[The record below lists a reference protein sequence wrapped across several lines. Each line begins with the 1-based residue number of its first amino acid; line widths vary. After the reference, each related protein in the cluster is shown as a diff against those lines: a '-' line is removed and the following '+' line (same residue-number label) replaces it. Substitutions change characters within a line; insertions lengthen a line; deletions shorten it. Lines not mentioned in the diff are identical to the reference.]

1 MIDDLAQVGPDV
13 RQRYQKAMRLRVHH
27 LTGRVLDSLKQAE
40 HAYRSSGTIPS
51 QEPPQWIARSIDRA
65 LDAVTLPSPEI
76 PGTLDM
82 PHRTGTRRGRQGVP
96 ERALLRAYHLGGREL
111 SLASTQWAMEEGLD
125 HRDVA
130 QLIDAIW
137 RVTEEHS
144 AAAVTAL
151 RGVREE
157 IVEPRRAGHL
167 LDALLNGDDEGCTV
181 AAVAR
186 SFAVPETGRYAV
198 VVRHPVHGG
207 VREEDL
213 VPFARGTRLVW
224 RRHGVTAVGVAV
236 LGTAAP
242 TSLAGAL
249 DGSGA
254 YRTGVSGALEG
265 LASLGRARQGAEA
278 AARTLRGPGLAFLEE
293 RFPAAMLQA
302 DPGLARQLQAQML
315 GPVLALDAGRRDAL
329 LETLEAWLRAGGSAS
344 RVADDLFCHRNT
356 VQNRLRRLEELTGR
370 SLAVPADVIDLGL
383 AVQAF
388 RQFGDESPGRAG

>member
-1 MIDDLAQVGPDV
+1 MIDEYPENGLDV
-13 RQRYQKAMRLRVHH
+13 RERYQKAMRLRVHH
-27 LTGRVLDSLKQAE
+27 LTGRVLDMLKQAE
-40 HAYRSSGTIPS
+40 HAYRSSGTIPQ

-65 LDAVTLPSPEI
+65 LDAVTLPPAEMAA
-76 PGTLDM
+76 TLDM
-82 PHRTGTRRGRQGVP
+82 PDRTGTRRGRQGVP

-111 SLASTQWAMEEGLD
+111 SVASAQWAMEEGVD

-130 QLIDAIW
+130 PLIDAIW

-144 AAAVTAL
+144 SAAVAAL
-151 RGVREE
+151 RGAREE
-157 IVEPRRAGHL
+157 IVEPSRAGHL
-167 LDALLNGDDEGCTV
+167 LDALLNGDEESRTV

-198 VVRHPVHGG
+198 VVRHPAHGG

-236 LGTAAP
+236 LGTAAA

-249 DGSGA
+249 PAAGG
-254 YRTGVSGALEG
+254 YRTGVSGAMEG

-293 RFPAAMLQA
+293 RFPAAMLHA
-302 DPGLARQLQAQML
+302 DPGLARQFQAQVL
-315 GPVLALDAGRRDAL
+315 APVLALDAGRRDAL
-329 LETLEAWLRAGGSAS
+329 LETLEAWLRAGGSAG

-370 SLAVPADVIDLGL
+370 SLSAPTDVIDLGL

-388 RQFGDESPGRAG
+388 RQFGDEPPGRAG

>member
-1 MIDDLAQVGPDV
+1 MIDDRPQVGADV

-76 PGTLDM
+76 PATLDM

-130 QLIDAIW
+130 LLIDAIW

-151 RGVREE
+151 RGARDE

-167 LDALLNGDDEGCTV
+167 LDALLNGDDEGRTV

-186 SFAVPETGRYAV
+186 SFAVPESGRYAV

-213 VPFARGTRLVW
+213 VPWAKGTRLVW

-236 LGTAAP
+236 LGTAGP

-249 DGSGA
+249 HGVGG

-278 AARTLRGPGLAFLEE
+278 AART
-293 RFPAAMLQA
+293 PA
-302 DPGLARQLQAQML
+302 
-315 GPVLALDAGRRDAL
+315 
-329 LETLEAWLRAGGSAS
+329 
-344 RVADDLFCHRNT
+344 
-356 VQNRLRRLEELTGR
+356 
-370 SLAVPADVIDLGL
+370 
-383 AVQAF
+383 
-388 RQFGDESPGRAG
+388 PGRAWRSWRSGSRRRCCTPTPGWRGSCRRRCSGRCWRWTRAAGTRCWRRWRRGCARAARRAGSPTTCSATATRCRTGCGGWRS